1 MDTTRWKSILVPR
14 HTYDEIV
21 AAARIEGRTISGH
34 MRIVFEFWKQHN
46 LNKND
51 MALLA
56 EQVELMKAQ
65 DKKEVA

>member
-46 LNKND
+46 LNKKD